1 MVVRWLID
9 DGVETEVGAKERF
22 GSGFDAVV
30 FDQRENGGKFVF
42 AGLGRG
48 LEERQSWRE
57 VVRVLP
63 PLLHVSSRMGGH
75 LLNRAV
81 LPTDH
86 QDEIRGKGLDLLR
99 HTTRDLLSARLAP
112 QRGGRGRGDGLL
124 HDCSE
129 GLL

>member
-1 MVVRWLID
+1 MVVRRLIN
-9 DGVETEVGAKERF
+9 DGVEDEVGAKEGLGG
-22 GSGFDAVV
+22 GSDAAV
-30 FDQRENGGKFVF
+30 FDQRQNGGQLVF

-57 VVRVLP
+57 VVRVLA
-63 PLLHVSSRMGGH
+63 PLLRVSSKMGDH

-86 QDEIRGKGLDLLR
+86 QDEIRGKGLDLFR

-112 QRGGRGRGDGLL
+112 QRGGRGSGDGLF
-124 HDCSE
+124 HDCGE

>member
-1 MVVRWLID
+1 MVVRRLVD
-9 DGVETEVGAKERF
+9 DGVEDEVGAKERF
-22 GSGFDAVV
+22 GGGFDAVV
-30 FDQRENGGKFVF
+30 FNQGENGGQFVF
-42 AGLGRG
+42 AGLRRG

-57 VVRVLP
+57 VVRVLA
-63 PLLHVSSRMGGH
+63 PLLHVSSKMGGH

-86 QDEIRGKGLDLLR
+86 QDEIRGKGLNLLR

-112 QRGGRGRGDGLL
+112 QRGGRGSGDGLF
-124 HDCSE
+124 HDCGE

>member
-9 DGVETEVGAKERF
+9 DGVENEVGAKERF

-99 HTTRDLLSARLAP
+99 HTTRDLLSA
-112 QRGGRGRGDGLL
+112 
-124 HDCSE
+124 
-129 GLL
+129 

>member
-1 MVVRWLID
+1 MVVRRLID
-9 DGVETEVGAKERF
+9 DGVEDEVGAKEGLGG
-22 GSGFDAVV
+22 GSDAVV
-30 FDQRENGGKFVF
+30 FDQRQNGGQLIF

-57 VVRVLP
+57 VVRVLA
-63 PLLHVSSRMGGH
+63 PLLHVSSKMGGH

-86 QDEIRGKGLDLLR
+86 QDEIRGKGLDLFR

-112 QRGGRGRGDGLL
+112 QRGGRGSGDGLF
-124 HDCSE
+124 HDCGE